1 MSTPKMSQFA
11 AVDLLAG
18 LSPADL
24 EQVAPK
30 FRTRAWPKGH
40 CIVGHRDES
49 RDVYIVLDGKV
60 RVTLF
65 SERGKEVSF
74 RDLEAGSSFGE
85 LSAIDGQPR
94 SADVVATKEAT
105 LVGSVAAGEFLELM
119 RRHPAIA
126 SATTKKL
133 AMLVRAL
140 SQRIYESAER
150 AAVRIV
156 NELIRLAE
164 VATTDGKSAR
174 IRPRPKDAEV
184 ASRVNSHR
192 EAVSRVISQL
202 ARSGLLVRGRGELVI
217 RDIGALKAYVAR
229 LHEQD

>member
-24 EQVAPK
+24 EQVTPR

-202 ARSGLLVRGRGELVI
+202 ARS
-217 RDIGALKAYVAR
+217 
-229 LHEQD
+229 

>member
-18 LSPADL
+18 LSPAEL
-24 EQVAPK
+24 EQVAHR

-65 SERGKEVSF
+65 SERGKEISF
-74 RDLEAGSSFGE
+74 RDLEAGTSFGE
-85 LSAIDGQPR
+85 ISAIDGQPR
-94 SADVVATKEAT
+94 SADVVATKEST
-105 LVGSVAAGEFLELM
+105 VVGSVAAGEFLELM

-126 SATTKKL
+126 EATTKKL

-140 SQRIYESAER
+140 SQRIYESADR

-156 NELIRLAE
+156 NEIIRLAE
-164 VATTDGKSAR
+164 VATTDGRSAR

-202 ARSGLLVRGRGELVI
+202 ARGGLLVRGRGELVI

>member
-18 LSPADL
+18 LTPSEL
-24 EQVAPK
+24 EQVAHR

-65 SERGKEVSF
+65 SERGKEISF
-74 RDLEAGSSFGE
+74 RDLEAGTSFGE
-85 LSAIDGQPR
+85 ISAIDGQPR

-105 LVGSVAAGEFLELM
+105 VVGSVAAGEFLELM

-126 SATTKKL
+126 EATTKKL

-140 SQRIYESAER
+140 SQRIYESADR

-156 NELIRLAE
+156 NEIIRLAE
-164 VATTDGKSAR
+164 VATTDGRSAR

>member
-18 LSPADL
+18 LSAGEL
-24 EQVAPK
+24 EQVAHR

-40 CIVGHRDES
+40 CIVGYRDES
-49 RDVYIVLDGKV
+49 RDVYIVLEGKV

-74 RDLEAGSSFGE
+74 RDLEAGNSFGE
-85 LSAIDGQPR
+85 ISAIDGQPR
-94 SADVVATKEAT
+94 SADVVAMKEAT
-105 LVGSVAAGEFLELM
+105 MVGSVSAGEFLELM

-126 SATTKKL
+126 EATTKKL
-133 AMLVRAL
+133 ASLVRAL

-164 VATTDGKSAR
+164 VASTDRRTAR

-202 ARSGLLVRGRGELVI
+202 ARGGLLVRGRGELVI

-229 LHEQD
+229 LHEQN